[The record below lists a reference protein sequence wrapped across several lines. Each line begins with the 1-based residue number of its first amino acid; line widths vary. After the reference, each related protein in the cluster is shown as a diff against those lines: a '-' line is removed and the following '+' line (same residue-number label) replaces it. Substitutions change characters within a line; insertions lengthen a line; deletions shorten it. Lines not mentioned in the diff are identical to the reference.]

1 MPIRSRES
9 YIGAWA
15 YLIGVILAVIVGIV
29 ATQIGKGNVNQVILG
44 ILALLG
50 LVVGYF
56 VSEKD
61 VKTFLTASVSVVI
74 VSFAGIQG
82 SFLSAAILGLDINAL
97 ITNILGA
104 LLFLFIPSTIIVAL
118 KTVFAIASN

>member
-1 MPIRSRES
+1 MAIRSRENLF
-9 YIGAWA
+9 GAWA
-15 YLIGVILAVIVGIV
+15 FLAGIILAVVVGLFAGSNI
-29 ATQIGKGNVNQVILG
+29 NPLILG

-61 VKTFLTASVSVVI
+61 VHTFLIASVSLVI

-82 SFLSAAILGLDINAL
+82 LVLSAAIVGIDIGQIIASV
-97 ITNILGA
+97 LGA
-104 LLFLFIPSTIIVAL
+104 LLVLFVPATIIVAL
-118 KTVFAIASN
+118 KTVFAIAQN